1 MDPSGIFTWIQSQFP
16 GWVAITLL
24 VIDAI
29 VRIVALGT
37 VGYRRK
43 PSAALGWLI
52 LIFMIPFV
60 GIVLFLFLG
69 SPNLPQRRREKQHEI
84 NERVKTATGH
94 RAIIGASDHLP
105 LPLSTAAQLNYE
117 LGALPMV
124 HGNSFELVSDSV
136 DCIEQMTQE
145 VRRAKRFVH
154 FEFYIVTLDDTT
166 RQLFDA
172 LIDAHQRG
180 VEVRILIDHLGS
192 LGYPGYRSL
201 VKLLDSSGL
210 LWRRSMPI
218 RPWRG
223 EYQRLDL
230 RNHRKILVVDG
241 DIAFTGSQNIIHPSY
256 NKAANLRRG
265 LVWKDLMVRC
275 TGPVVDELDAVFASD
290 WYSETDDPLLGEIDE
305 DLDIPEETT
314 GILAQVVPS
323 GPGFE
328 QENNLQLFTHL
339 IYNANRE
346 IVISSPYFVPD
357 SALLTALKT
366 ESQSGVDVRL
376 YVGATNDHWIAGKAQ
391 ESYYDELVEA
401 GVRIF
406 QYHSPTVLHAKFIL
420 VDDEVTVIGSSNMDE
435 RSFSINHEVSL
446 FIVDEEFTLRM
457 YALEREDFR
466 SSSVPLDTAAWAERS
481 LLRRYAENVCRLGWR
496 DPRPRGPWT
505 DRRRRPDPRR
515 APRRRPR

>member
-1 MDPSGIFTWIQSQFP
+1 
-16 GWVAITLL
+16 
-24 VIDAI
+24 
-29 VRIVALGT
+29 
-37 VGYRRK
+37 
-43 PSAALGWLI
+43 
-52 LIFMIPFV
+52 
-60 GIVLFLFLG
+60 
-69 SPNLPQRRREKQHEI
+69 
-84 NERVKTATGH
+84 
-94 RAIIGASDHLP
+94 
-105 LPLSTAAQLNYE
+105 
-117 LGALPMV
+117 
-124 HGNSFELVSDSV
+124 
-136 DCIEQMTQE
+136 
-145 VRRAKRFVH
+145 
-154 FEFYIVTLDDTT
+154 
-166 RQLFDA
+166 
-172 LIDAHQRG
+172 
-180 VEVRILIDHLGS
+180 
-192 LGYPGYRSL
+192 
-201 VKLLDSSGL
+201 
-210 LWRRSMPI
+210 
-218 RPWRG
+218 
-223 EYQRLDL
+223 
-230 RNHRKILVVDG
+230 
-241 DIAFTGSQNIIHPSY
+241 
-256 NKAANLRRG
+256 
-265 LVWKDLMVRC
+265 MVRC

-481 LLRRYAENVCRLGWR
+481 LLRRYAENVCRLGVAGPSSSGSVDGSETTSGSASSASSTAALIWSSSVTSSSVSSTS
-496 DPRPRGPWT
+496 PRVSSSSSPCVRSSSFSRPAATAVAAADCTPAATSGALSLTAWATCGAFSLTVSPAFSNCSCTRGSDHSWST
-505 DRRRRPDPRR
+505 CARSFS
-515 APRRRPR
+515 

>member
-481 LLRRYAENVCRLGWR
+481 LLRRYAENVCRLGS
-496 DPRPRGPWT
+496 
-505 DRRRRPDPRR
+505 
-515 APRRRPR
+515 ALQ